1 MGVLKVVLSFF
12 GDAGTLIAPRAAL
25 LGSIAGI
32 ALVLMG
38 FLPLVETFRSPVVG
52 FVTLGLLL
60 YVLFAKGLLPVRLP
74 GVLVAFLV
82 RTASY
87 YRPGLSWPVP
97 PGFHSGRGAY
107 WGTRGHD
114 G

>member
-1 MGVLKVVLSFF
+1 MDDDAAAIATGQLGAASLVGMGVLKFVLSFF
-12 GDAGTLIAPRAAL
+12 GDAVTLIAPRAAL

-60 YVLFAKGLLPVRLP
+60 YVLFAKGRLPVRLP
-74 GVLVAFLV
+74 GVDRKSVV
-82 RTASY
+82 
-87 YRPGLSWPVP
+87 
-97 PGFHSGRGAY
+97 
-107 WGTRGHD
+107 
-114 G
+114 